1 MDGMEPP
8 AHIWVPSIGVS
19 GMLFYTGEAF
29 PEWRGDM
36 LVGGLSGRRLARLQL
51 EGREV
56 THEETLLQGI
66 GRIRD
71 VRQGPDGFIYL
82 AIDGEARDSST
93 SS

>member
-1 MDGMEPP
+1 
-8 AHIWVPSIGVS
+8 
-19 GMLFYTGEAF
+19 
-29 PEWRGDM
+29 M

-82 AIDGEARDSST
+82 AIDGEARDIDGPAT
-93 SS
+93 GIVRLVPAGRR